1 MALNIG
7 KEIAEL
13 KRMTV
18 RELREKYEAVF
29 GEPTRAG
36 NKDFL
41 FKRIA
46 WRIQSLA
53 EGDLSERARR
63 RAEFLA
69 RDADL
74 RTTAPRA
81 PQWAPAAGCG
91 GGSGR
96 GGRGCGAGVGGSGG
110 HGVKPTPSLADER
123 VPPPGTVLTRMY
135 RGQAYH
141 VVVRDDGFEYDGQVF
156 RSLSAIAKLITGS
169 HWNGLL
175 FFKITKP
182 KTGQV
187 TDSAKPK
194 AAQAADAATPKKK
207 PTDASRLTAGRA
219 STAARPKRRREAVH
233 A

>member
-1 MALNIG
+1 MALNVG
-7 KEIAEL
+7 KEIAAL
-13 KRMTV
+13 KQMTV
-18 RELREKYEAVF
+18 PELRQKYEEVF

-63 RAEFLA
+63 RAEMLA

-74 RTTAPRA
+74 RTTAPRTPLA
-81 PQWAPAAGCG
+81 SPGGNGVNDAKPA
-91 GGSGR
+91 
-96 GGRGCGAGVGGSGG
+96 
-110 HGVKPTPSLADER
+110 PSLADER
-123 VPPPGTVLTRMY
+123 VPPPGTVLTRLY

-175 FFKITKP
+175 FFKIAKP
-182 KTGQV
+182 NAGQV
-187 TDSAKPK
+187 G
-194 AAQAADAATPKKK
+194 DAAKPKKK
-207 PTDASRLTAGRA
+207 PAAAGGELTTGRA
-219 STAARPKRRREAVH
+219 VTVAKPKRRREAVH

>member
-7 KEIAEL
+7 KEIADL
-13 KRMTV
+13 KQMSV
-18 RELREKYEAVF
+18 RELREKYEVAF

-36 NKDFL
+36 NKSWL

-46 WRIQSLA
+46 WRIQALA

-81 PQWAPAAGCG
+81 APAVPG
-91 GGSGR
+91 GN
-96 GGRGCGAGVGGSGG
+96 GASSRAAVYGVVDAS
-110 HGVKPTPSLADER
+110 PSPSLADER
-123 VPPPGTVLTRMY
+123 VPQPGTVLTRAY

-175 FFKITKP
+175 FFKI
-182 KTGQV
+182 
-187 TDSAKPK
+187 AK
-194 AAQAADAATPKKK
+194 
-207 PTDASRLTAGRA
+207 
-219 STAARPKRRREAVH
+219 PKRRREAVN

>member
-1 MALNIG
+1 MGLNVG
-7 KEIAEL
+7 KEIADL
-13 KRMTV
+13 KQMTV

-36 NKDFL
+36 NKDWL
-41 FKRIA
+41 FKRTA
-46 WRIQSLA
+46 WRIQALA

-81 PQWAPAAGCG
+81 PLATPGGNGERGGAGGNGATGKPAPA
-91 GGSGR
+91 
-96 GGRGCGAGVGGSGG
+96 V
-110 HGVKPTPSLADER
+110 LDER
-123 VPPPGTVLTRMY
+123 VPPAGTVLTRVY

-156 RSLSAIAKLITGS
+156 RSLSAIAELITGS

-175 FFKITKP
+175 FFKI
-182 KTGQV
+182 
-187 TDSAKPK
+187 AKRRTET
-194 AAQAADAATPKKK
+194 AADG
-207 PTDASRLTAGRA
+207 AGRENGQA
-219 STAARPKRRREAVH
+219 SGNGEAPAGRVRIVAKRRRETVDA
-233 A
+233 

>member
-1 MALNIG
+1 MALNAG
-7 KEIAEL
+7 KEIADL
-13 KRMTV
+13 KQMTV

-46 WRIQSLA
+46 WRIQALA

-74 RTTAPRA
+74 RTTARRTP
-81 PQWAPAAGCG
+81 PPG
-91 GGSGR
+91 GNAVNGR
-96 GGRGCGAGVGGSGG
+96 VAGVRDT
-110 HGVKPTPSLADER
+110 KPSPSLADDR
-123 VPPPGTVLTRMY
+123 VPPTGTVLTRVY
-135 RGQAYH
+135 RGEAYH

-175 FFKITKP
+175 FFNI
-182 KTGQV
+182 
-187 TDSAKPK
+187 AKPN
-194 AAQAADAATPKKK
+194 TENG
-207 PTDASRLTAGRA
+207 AGRKNGQLA
-219 STAARPKRRREAVH
+219 SDGNAPTGRAMSVTKPKRRRETVYA
-233 A
+233 

>member
-1 MALNIG
+1 MVMNVG
-7 KEIAEL
+7 KELAEL
-13 KRMTV
+13 KQMSV

-36 NKDFL
+36 NRDWL

-46 WRIQSLA
+46 WRIQALA

-81 PQWAPAAGCG
+81 A
-91 GGSGR
+91 
-96 GGRGCGAGVGGSGG
+96 SGG
-110 HGVKPTPSLADER
+110 NGAHGPVAANGVPDAKPAPSLADER
-123 VPPPGTVLTRMY
+123 VPPPGTVLTRAY

-175 FFKITKP
+175 FFKI
-182 KTGQV
+182 
-187 TDSAKPK
+187 AK
-194 AAQAADAATPKKK
+194 
-207 PTDASRLTAGRA
+207 
-219 STAARPKRRREAVH
+219 PKRRRETVNA
-233 A
+233 

>member
-1 MALNIG
+1 MAMNVG

-13 KRMTV
+13 RQMTV
-18 RELREKYEAVF
+18 RELREKYQAVF

-36 NKDFL
+36 NRDWL

-53 EGDLSERARR
+53 EGGLSERARL
-63 RAEFLA
+63 RAEVLA

-81 PQWAPAAGCG
+81 ASGGNGVSGPAAGN
-91 GGSGR
+91 
-96 GGRGCGAGVGGSGG
+96 GARDA
-110 HGVKPTPSLADER
+110 KPSPSRADER
-123 VPPPGTVLTRMY
+123 VPPPGTVLTRVY

-175 FFKITKP
+175 FFQI
-182 KTGQV
+182 
-187 TDSAKPK
+187 AKPRTET
-194 AAQAADAATPKKK
+194 AANGAERKNGQAAGNGKAP
-207 PTDASRLTAGRA
+207 SERA
-219 STAARPKRRREAVH
+219 RIVAKPKRRRETVDA
-233 A
+233 

>member
-1 MALNIG
+1 MQENVG
-7 KEIAEL
+7 KLLAEL
-13 KRMTV
+13 REMSV
-18 RELREKYEAVF
+18 RELREKYEATF
-29 GEPTRAG
+29 GDPTRAG

-46 WRIQSLA
+46 WRIQSQA

-63 RAEFLA
+63 RAELLA

-81 PQWAPAAGCG
+81 PLVEMGAVDATPPA
-91 GGSGR
+91 S
-96 GGRGCGAGVGGSGG
+96 
-110 HGVKPTPSLADER
+110 TADER
-123 VPPPGTVLTRMY
+123 VPPPGTVLTRHY

-141 VVVRDDGFEYDGQVF
+141 VVVHQDGFEYDGQIF

-175 FFKITKP
+175 FFKLARSKAGEPASAVKATKKAP
-182 KTGQV
+182 V
-187 TDSAKPK
+187 RANSVASATANIVK
-194 AAQAADAATPKKK
+194 
-207 PTDASRLTAGRA
+207 SRQR
-219 STAARPKRRREAVH
+219 KEIDH

>member
-1 MALNIG
+1 MALDIG
-7 KEIAEL
+7 KQIAVL
-13 KRMTV
+13 KNMTV
-18 RELREKYEAVF
+18 RELREKYETVF

-36 NKDFL
+36 NRDFL
-41 FKRIA
+41 FKRTA

-74 RTTAPRA
+74 RTTAPRTPLA
-81 PQWAPAAGCG
+81 APAGDGA
-91 GGSGR
+91 SGAT
-96 GGRGCGAGVGGSGG
+96 GAGGQKGAKLGAAV
-110 HGVKPTPSLADER
+110 TDER
-123 VPPPGTVLTRMY
+123 IPPRDTVLTRVY

-156 RSLSAIAKLITGS
+156 RSLSAIAKMITGS

-175 FFKITKP
+175 FFKI
-182 KTGQV
+182 V
-187 TDSAKPK
+187 KPK
-194 AAQAADAATPKKK
+194 AAPAVETAK
-207 PTDASRLTAGRA
+207 PANGPTAGNGK
-219 STAARPKRRREAVH
+219 PKRRPEAVD

>member
-1 MALNIG
+1 MGPNVG
-7 KEIAEL
+7 KELADL
-13 KRMTV
+13 KQMSV

-29 GEPTRAG
+29 GERTRAG
-36 NKDFL
+36 NKDWL

-46 WRIQSLA
+46 WRIQALA

-81 PQWAPAAGCG
+81 PLGAHGGDDVGGRAAGD
-91 GGSGR
+91 
-96 GGRGCGAGVGGSGG
+96 GVGDAKAS
-110 HGVKPTPSLADER
+110 PSLADER
-123 VPPPGTVLTRMY
+123 VPPPGTVLTRAY

-182 KTGQV
+182 K
-187 TDSAKPK
+187 
-194 AAQAADAATPKKK
+194 
-207 PTDASRLTAGRA
+207 
-219 STAARPKRRREAVH
+219 RRRETVNA
-233 A
+233 

>member
-1 MALNIG
+1 MGLNVG
-7 KEIAEL
+7 KEIADL
-13 KRMTV
+13 KRMSV
-18 RELREKYEAVF
+18 RELREKYQAVF

-36 NKDFL
+36 NKDWL

-46 WRIQSLA
+46 WRIQALA

-74 RTTAPRA
+74 RTTVPRTG
-81 PQWAPAAGCG
+81 PAMLETNGVHG
-91 GGSGR
+91 
-96 GGRGCGAGVGGSGG
+96 GVGGNGEG
-110 HGVKPTPSLADER
+110 NGKPFLALADER
-123 VPPPGTVLTRMY
+123 IPPPGAVLTRVH

-175 FFKITKP
+175 FFNI
-182 KTGQV
+182 
-187 TDSAKPK
+187 AKPN
-194 AAQAADAATPKKK
+194 
-207 PTDASRLTAGRA
+207 RA
-219 STAARPKRRREAVH
+219 REAVN

>member
-1 MALNIG
+1 MALDIG
-7 KEIAEL
+7 KQIAEL
-13 KRMTV
+13 KQMKV
-18 RELREKYEAVF
+18 GELREKYETVF
-29 GEPTRAG
+29 GEPTRAA

-63 RAEFLA
+63 RADVLA

-74 RTTAPRA
+74 RTTAPR
-81 PQWAPAAGCG
+81 
-91 GGSGR
+91 SSLSTT
-96 GGRGCGAGVGGSGG
+96 GAKDP
-110 HGVKPTPSLADER
+110 KPSASLADER
-123 VPPPGTVLTRMY
+123 VPPPGTVLTRVY

-156 RSLSAIAKLITGS
+156 RSLSAVAKTITGS

-175 FFKITKP
+175 FFKI
-182 KTGQV
+182 
-187 TDSAKPK
+187 AKP
-194 AAQAADAATPKKK
+194 
-207 PTDASRLTAGRA
+207 
-219 STAARPKRRREAVH
+219 RRRETAD

>member
-1 MALNIG
+1 MAMNVG
-7 KEIAEL
+7 KELADL
-13 KRMTV
+13 TQKTV
-18 RELREKYEAVF
+18 PELREKYHAVF

-36 NKDFL
+36 SKDWL

-46 WRIQSLA
+46 WRIQALA

-74 RTTAPRA
+74 RTTAPREPA
-81 PQWAPAAGCG
+81 ASVVNGASGAVGRNGGGDVKPAPAI
-91 GGSGR
+91 
-96 GGRGCGAGVGGSGG
+96 
-110 HGVKPTPSLADER
+110 LDER
-123 VPPPGTVLTRMY
+123 VPPPGTVLTRVY

-175 FFKITKP
+175 FFNIAKP
-182 KTGQV
+182 RTETAANGAGRKSGQV
-187 TDSAKPK
+187 AGNREAP
-194 AAQAADAATPKKK
+194 
-207 PTDASRLTAGRA
+207 AGRA
-219 STAARPKRRREAVH
+219 RTVAKPRRRRETVDA
-233 A
+233 

>member
-1 MALNIG
+1 MAINVG
-7 KEIAEL
+7 KEIADL
-13 KRMTV
+13 KQMTV

-29 GEPTRAG
+29 GEPTQAG
-36 NKDFL
+36 NKDWL

-46 WRIQSLA
+46 WRIQALT

-63 RAEFLA
+63 RAEMLA

-81 PQWAPAAGCG
+81 PMAAP
-91 GGSGR
+91 R
-96 GGRGCGAGVGGSGG
+96 DGVGGRAAGDS
-110 HGVKPTPSLADER
+110 VRDAKPSPSLADER
-123 VPPPGTVLTRMY
+123 VPPPGTVLTRVY

-175 FFKITKP
+175 FFK
-182 KTGQV
+182 V
-187 TDSAKPK
+187 AKPR
-194 AAQAADAATPKKK
+194 TE
-207 PTDASRLTAGRA
+207 
-219 STAARPKRRREAVH
+219 TAANGAAPKAGKVAGNGKAPAERARTVAKPKRRRETVH

>member
-13 KRMTV
+13 KQMNV
-18 RELREKYEAVF
+18 RELREKYQAVF

-74 RTTAPRA
+74 RTTAPRTPLA
-81 PQWAPAAGCG
+81 TPGRNCANDAKPA
-91 GGSGR
+91 
-96 GGRGCGAGVGGSGG
+96 
-110 HGVKPTPSLADER
+110 PSLGDER
-123 VPPPGTVLTRMY
+123 VPPPGTVLTRVY

-141 VVVRDDGFEYDGQVF
+141 VVVRDDGFEYDGQVL

-175 FFKITKP
+175 FFKI
-182 KTGQV
+182 
-187 TDSAKPK
+187 AKPK
-194 AAQAADAATPKKK
+194 PAQAAPNTK
-207 PTDASRLTAGRA
+207 PRNGRA
-219 STAARPKRRREAVH
+219 ADNDPSKGRREATH
-233 A
+233 G